1 MPNSGETLTKQLQ
14 DENARN
20 VSGSCENGTFTDAQ
34 IVCRDLLPHL
44 EETQGEGIEPAETL
58 WTSFADGRVRLRIDN
73 SCPQTPITVH
83 QMFKES
89 LEKYGSL
96 YALASKKNGKWEKI
110 TFSEYYCLSRKAAKS
125 FLKLGLERFHSVAIL
140 GFNSPEWFISA
151 VGAVFA
157 GGIVTGIYTT
167 NSPEA
172 CHYIAHDS
180 KTDIMVVENQKQLE
194 KIMQIWNRL
203 PHLKAVVLYKD
214 SIAERH
220 PNLYTMEEFLELGGD
235 VSDSTLD
242 DVINSQKPNQCC
254 VLIYTSGTTGK
265 PKGAMLS
272 HDNITWT
279 SAHCSRAGDMQPA
292 EVQQESIVSYLPLS
306 HIAAQIY
313 DLWTGIKWGEQ
324 VYFAEPDALKGSLI
338 NTLKEVQPTSHMGV
352 PRVWEKIM
360 EKLKDASAQSGF
372 MKKKMLSWAMSLSL
386 ERNLNS
392 SNSDLKQLWTRLA
405 DYLVLAKIRNSLGL
419 SSCQKH
425 FSGAAPLN
433 TETLY
438 FFLGLNITLYE
449 AYGMS
454 ETTGPHC
461 LSGPYIY
468 RQHSCGKPAPGCR
481 VKLVDKDT
489 EGNGEICFWG
499 RTVFMG
505 YLNMEDRTKE
515 AFDEEGWLHSGD
527 LGKLDKDGFL
537 YVTGRIKD
545 LIITAGGENV
555 PPIPIEDAVKKE
567 LPIVSNAMVI
577 GDKKKFLSMF
587 LTLKSVLDPDTS
599 DPTDILTDQARD
611 FCQRS
616 GSKATKVS
624 EIVATRD
631 QVIYRAIQEGINRV
645 NSTATNRVHCIQK
658 WIVLPRDFSI
668 SGGEL
673 APRQLYYDCTFFT
686 RKEILRLHGRYHEM
700 APNVVPMDYTKD
712 PDVKLPMQL
721 IINMPELKENP
732 FKERIVESFSEDGEG
747 SLSFNDF
754 VDMFSVLSEM
764 APRELKAIYAFKI
777 YDFNTDN
784 FICKADLEKTLNKLT
799 REELTAEEITLVCE
813 KVIEEADMDGD
824 GKLGFADFENM
835 ISKAPD
841 FLSTFHIRI

>member
-1 MPNSGETLTKQLQ
+1 S
-14 DENARN
+14 
-20 VSGSCENGTFTDAQ
+20 
-34 IVCRDLLPHL
+34 
-44 EETQGEGIEPAETL
+44 L

-73 SCPQTPITVH
+73 ACPQTPITVH

-96 YALASKKNGKWEKI
+96 NALASKKNGKWEKI

-172 CHYIAHDS
+172 CHYIAYDS
-180 KTDIMVVENQKQLE
+180 KTNIMVVENRKQLD

-214 SIAERH
+214 SIPERH
-220 PNLYTMEEFLELGGD
+220 PNLYAMEEFLQLGD
-235 VSDSTLD
+235 DISDTTLD
-242 DVINSQKPNQCC
+242 DIIDSQKPNQCC

-279 SAHCSRAGDMQPA
+279 SAYCSRVGDMQPA

-386 ERNLNS
+386 ERNLNCS
-392 SNSDLKQLWTRLA
+392 SSSDLKQFWTRLA
-405 DYLVLAKIRNSLGL
+405 DYLVLAKIRNALGF

-481 VKLVDKDT
+481 VKLMDQDR

-505 YLNMEDRTKE
+505 YLNMEDKTKE
-515 AFDEEGWLHSGD
+515 AFDEDGWLHSGD

-537 YVTGRIKD
+537 YVTGRIK
-545 LIITAGGENV
+545 
-555 PPIPIEDAVKKE
+555 
-567 LPIVSNAMVI
+567 
-577 GDKKKFLSMF
+577 
-587 LTLKSVLDPDTS
+587 
-599 DPTDILTDQARD
+599 
-611 FCQRS
+611 
-616 GSKATKVS
+616 
-624 EIVATRD
+624 
-631 QVIYRAIQEGINRV
+631 
-645 NSTATNRVHCIQK
+645 
-658 WIVLPRDFSI
+658 
-668 SGGEL
+668 
-673 APRQLYYDCTFFT
+673 
-686 RKEILRLHGRYHEM
+686 
-700 APNVVPMDYTKD
+700 
-712 PDVKLPMQL
+712 
-721 IINMPELKENP
+721 
-732 FKERIVESFSEDGEG
+732 
-747 SLSFNDF
+747 
-754 VDMFSVLSEM
+754 
-764 APRELKAIYAFKI
+764 
-777 YDFNTDN
+777 
-784 FICKADLEKTLNKLT
+784 
-799 REELTAEEITLVCE
+799 
-813 KVIEEADMDGD
+813 
-824 GKLGFADFENM
+824 
-835 ISKAPD
+835 
-841 FLSTFHIRI
+841 

>member
-1 MPNSGETLTKQLQ
+1 
-14 DENARN
+14 
-20 VSGSCENGTFTDAQ
+20 
-34 IVCRDLLPHL
+34 
-44 EETQGEGIEPAETL
+44 
-58 WTSFADGRVRLRIDN
+58 
-73 SCPQTPITVH
+73 
-83 QMFKES
+83 MFKES

-96 YALASKKNGKWEKI
+96 NALASKRNGKWEKI
-110 TFSEYYCLSRKAAKS
+110 TFSEYYCLSRKVAKS

-172 CHYIAHDS
+172 CYYMVHDS
-180 KTDIMVVENQKQLE
+180 KTDIIVVENQKQLD

-220 PNLYTMEEFLELGGD
+220 PNLYTMEEFLKLGGD

-242 DVINSQKPNQCC
+242 DIINSQKPNQCC

-272 HDNITWT
+272 HDN
-279 SAHCSRAGDMQPA
+279 
-292 EVQQESIVSYLPLS
+292 
-306 HIAAQIY
+306 
-313 DLWTGIKWGEQ
+313 
-324 VYFAEPDALKGSLI
+324 GSLI

-360 EKLKDASAQSGF
+360 EKLQDASAQSGF

-386 ERNLNS
+386 ERHLMDSNS
-392 SNSDLKQLWTRLA
+392 SGLQQFWTRLA
-405 DYLVLAKIRNSLGL
+405 DYLVLAKIRNALGL

-425 FSGAAPLN
+425 FCGAAPLN
-433 TETLY
+433 RETLD

-461 LSGPYIY
+461 LSGPHIY
-468 RQHSCGKPAPGCR
+468 RQHSCGKPPPGCR
-481 VKLVDKDT
+481 VKLVDKDA

-515 AFDEEGWLHSGD
+515 TFDEEGWLHSGD

-599 DPTDILTDQARD
+599 DPTDILTEQAKD

-616 GSKATKVS
+616 GSKATRVS

-631 QVIYRAIQEGINRV
+631 PAIYRAIQEGIDRV

-668 SGGEL
+668 AGGEL
-673 APRQLYYDCTFFT
+673 GPTMKL
-686 RKEILRLHGRYHEM
+686 KRL
-700 APNVVPMDYTKD
+700 AV
-712 PDVKLPMQL
+712 
-721 IINMPELKENP
+721 
-732 FKERIVESFSEDGEG
+732 
-747 SLSFNDF
+747 
-754 VDMFSVLSEM
+754 
-764 APRELKAIYAFKI
+764 
-777 YDFNTDN
+777 
-784 FICKADLEKTLNKLT
+784 LEKYRNEVDSFYK
-799 REELTAEEITLVCE
+799 E
-813 KVIEEADMDGD
+813 
-824 GKLGFADFENM
+824 
-835 ISKAPD
+835 
-841 FLSTFHIRI
+841 

>member
-1 MPNSGETLTKQLQ
+1 MIILYFPES
-14 DENARN
+14 
-20 VSGSCENGTFTDAQ
+20 
-34 IVCRDLLPHL
+34 
-44 EETQGEGIEPAETL
+44 L

-96 YALASKKNGKWEKI
+96 NALASKKNGRWEKI
-110 TFSEYYCLSRKAAKS
+110 TFSEYYRLSRKAAKS

-180 KTDIMVVENQKQLE
+180 KTNIMVVENWKQLD

-214 SIAERH
+214 SIPERH
-220 PNLYTMEEFLELGGD
+220 PNLYTMEEFLDLGD
-235 VSDSTLD
+235 DISDTTLD
-242 DVINSQKPNQCC
+242 DIINSQKPNQCC

-272 HDNITWT
+272 HDNVCT
-279 SAHCSRAGDMQPA
+279 SGSSFK
-292 EVQQESIVSYLPLS
+292 VQQESIVSYLPLS

-372 MKKKMLSWAMSLSL
+372 MKKRMLSWAIFGLY
-386 ERNLNS
+386 N
-392 SNSDLKQLWTRLA
+392 
-405 DYLVLAKIRNSLGL
+405 YFVLAKIRNALGF

-438 FFLGLNITLYE
+438 FFLVQQTLLILF
-449 AYGMS
+449 S
-454 ETTGPHC
+454 
-461 LSGPYIY
+461 LSVFPIY
-468 RQHSCGKPAPGCR
+468 CDFRSCGKPAPGCK

-489 EGNGEICFWG
+489 EGSGEICFWG

-505 YLNMEDRTKE
+505 YLNMEDKTKE
-515 AFDEEGWLHSGD
+515 AFDEDGWLHSGD

-577 GDKKKFLSMF
+577 GDKKKFLAML
-587 LTLKSVLDPDTS
+587 LTLKVNHVLDPDTS
-599 DPTDILTDQARD
+599 DPTDILTEQARD
-611 FCQRS
+611 FCQKT

-631 QVIYRAIQEGINRV
+631 QAIYQAIQEGINKV
-645 NSTATNRVHCIQK
+645 NMNATNRVHCIQK

-673 APRQLYYDCTFFT
+673 GPTMKL
-686 RKEILRLHGRYHEM
+686 KRLT
-700 APNVVPMDYTKD
+700 V
-712 PDVKLPMQL
+712 
-721 IINMPELKENP
+721 
-732 FKERIVESFSEDGEG
+732 
-747 SLSFNDF
+747 
-754 VDMFSVLSEM
+754 
-764 APRELKAIYAFKI
+764 
-777 YDFNTDN
+777 
-784 FICKADLEKTLNKLT
+784 LEKYRNEVDSFY
-799 REELTAEEITLVCE
+799 EE
-813 KVIEEADMDGD
+813 
-824 GKLGFADFENM
+824 
-835 ISKAPD
+835 
-841 FLSTFHIRI
+841 